1 MTEQTFIKGK
11 DRDLESSISTM
22 QNKLVALD
30 INVEEAL
37 WLNPV
42 ANCYSVH
49 IRDKDCGVMFTNGK
63 GATDKACLAS
73 ALGEYF
79 ERLSCNYF
87 FADFYLGEE
96 FANAEFTHY
105 PSEKWFAVDGEQVP
119 EGLMN
124 EQLWDYFD
132 PERELTPSHLYDF
145 NSGNTERG
153 ICALPYTR
161 VRDEEIA
168 YIPVNVIGNIFVSN
182 GMSAGNTK
190 YEARVQGLSEVFE
203 RAIKNQIIAEG
214 ICLPEVPEEVVK
226 QYPKIHQ
233 ACEELR
239 SHGFHLRIADASL
252 GGKYPVM
259 SVTLINPVDGSVFA
273 SFGAHPSFEVALERT
288 VTELLQGRRLDQL
301 DVFQCATFD
310 NDEVASAENIELHF
324 IDSSGL
330 ISYDFFR
337 DQADFDFVHWDFSGN
352 TKQEYQFCTDLIHE
366 MGYDIYIMDYT
377 HLNVYAC
384 RILVPGLSDIYPV
397 DELIWRNN
405 NEGAKFRQDFLS
417 LDQYDAEQWL
427 EIYDRLE
434 EAGHSDIIR
443 AAEFIGVVTDA
454 DTPWHTLRIGELKA
468 HLCLAA
474 QSEEAIDWVEWI
486 LHTDQISP
494 ERIRFFRCLK
504 AVLEIKYDEQ
514 RAYSTYQSSL
524 ALMFGADNVELAIEI
539 AEARIQFHGL
549 SFPGLALEGFK
560 KHHALLD
567 GYRKLHRAK
576 AQFWDR
582 QVSDS

>member
-1 MTEQTFIKGK
+1 MTAQTFIKGK

-22 QNKLVALD
+22 QEKLTALN

-42 ANCYSVH
+42 AHCYSVH
-49 IRDKDCGVMFTNGK
+49 IRDTDCPVMFTNGK

-105 PSEKWFAVDGEQVP
+105 PSEKWFSVTGEAVP
-119 EGLMN
+119 SGLMN
-124 EQLWDYFD
+124 DQLWDYFD

-145 NSGNTERG
+145 NSGNLERG
-153 ICALPYTR
+153 ICALPY
-161 VRDEEIA
+161 VRQRDQQTA

-190 YEARVQGLSEVFE
+190 FEARVQGLSEVFE

-214 ICLPEVPEEVVK
+214 ICLPQVPDEVVK
-226 QYPKIHQ
+226 QYPQIDA

-259 SVTLINPVDGSVFA
+259 SVTLINPQNGTVFA

-301 DVFQCATFD
+301 NVFQPATFD

-330 ISYDFFR
+330 ISHDFFR
-337 DQADFDFVHWDFSGN
+337 DEPDYPFVHWDFSGS
-352 TKQEYQFCTDLIHE
+352 TEQEYQFCTQLIHD

-377 HLNVYAC
+377 HLNLYAC

-405 NEGAKFRQDFLS
+405 NEGAKFREAFLS
-417 LDQYDAEQWL
+417 LDQYDGKQWL
-427 EIYDRLE
+427 DLYDQLE

-443 AAEFIGVVTDA
+443 VAEFIGIATDA
-454 DTPWHTLRIGELKA
+454 DTPWHTLRLGELKA

-474 QSEEAIDWVEWI
+474 QSEEALDWVEWI
-486 LHTDQISP
+486 LHTDQLSP
-494 ERIRFFRCLK
+494 ERMMFFRCLK

-514 RAYSTYQSSL
+514 REYEQYRASL
-524 ALMFGADNVELAIEI
+524 SLMFGADNLALALDI
-539 AEARIQFHGL
+539 AQANVLFHGL
-549 SFPGLALEGFK
+549 AFPGLALTGFN

-567 GYRKLHRAK
+567 GYRKLHQAK
-576 AQFWDR
+576 TQHWDR
-582 QVSDS
+582 VVD

>member
-124 EQLWDYFD
+124 EPLWDYFD

-352 TKQEYQFCTDLIHE
+352 TEQEYQFCTDLIHD

>member
-1 MTEQTFIKGK
+1 MTKQTFIKGK

-30 INVEEAL
+30 INIEEAQ

-49 IRDKDCGVMFTNGK
+49 IRDKDCGVMFTKGK
-63 GATDKACLAS
+63 GATGKACLAS
-73 ALGEYF
+73 ALGAYF

-105 PSEKWFAVDGEQVP
+105 PTEKWFAVDGEEVP
-119 EGLMN
+119 AGLMN
-124 EQLWDYFD
+124 KQLWDYFD

-145 NSGNTERG
+145 NSGNQERG

-161 VRDEEIA
+161 IRDTEIA
-168 YIPVNVIGNIFVSN
+168 YIPVNVIDNLFVSN
-182 GMSAGNTK
+182 GMSAGNTRF
-190 YEARVQGLSEVFE
+190 EARAQGLSEIFE

-214 ICLPEVPEEVVK
+214 ICLPEVPQSVIQ
-226 QYPKIHQ
+226 QYPRIHQ
-233 ACEELR
+233 TCEELR
-239 SHGFHLRIADASL
+239 GHGFHLRIADASL
-252 GGKYPVM
+252 GGRYPVM
-259 SVTLINPVDGSVFA
+259 SITLINPVNGSAVA

-288 VTELLQGRRLDQL
+288 LTELLQGRRLDQL
-301 DVFQCATFD
+301 DVFQPPTFD

-330 ISYDFFR
+330 LSYDFFR
-337 DQADFDFVHWDFSGN
+337 TEPDYEFVHWDFGGN
-352 TKQEYQFCTDLIHE
+352 TEQEYSFCVDLIHD

-384 RILVPGLSDIYPV
+384 RILVPGLSDIYPT

-405 NEGAKFRQDFLS
+405 NEGAKFREEFLT
-417 LDQYDAEQWL
+417 LDQCDPEQWM

-434 EAGHSDIIR
+434 EIGHCDLSR
-443 AAEFIGVVTDA
+443 VAEFIGVVTDA

-474 QSEEAIDWVEWI
+474 QSEEAIAWVDWI
-486 LHTDQISP
+486 LHIDQVTP
-494 ERIRFFRCLK
+494 ERLHFFRCLK
-504 AVLEIKYDEQ
+504 AVLEIKYDDQ
-514 RAYSTYQSSL
+514 RDYGQYRN
-524 ALMFGADNVELAIEI
+524 ALGLLFGSDNVEQAIEI
-539 AEARIQFHGL
+539 AEARLLFHGL
-549 SFPGLALEGFK
+549 TFPGLALQGFNM
-560 KHHALLD
+560 HNALLA
-567 GYRKLHRAK
+567 GYRKLHTAK
-576 AQFWDR
+576 EQFWAR
-582 QVSDS
+582 EVSNS